1 MKLTWFRKGTIYQ
14 IYPRSFND
22 SNNDG
27 IGDLKG
33 IIEKLDYIKS
43 LQVDIIWLSPIFSSP
58 NDDNGYDISDYCS
71 IMPEFG
77 TMDDF
82 DELLKETHNRGM
94 RLILDLVANHCS
106 DEHRWFEEA
115 KKSKDNPYRDYFHWK
130 KPGLDGEVPN
140 NWKSFFGGSAWELDE
155 ASGEY
160 YLHLFTKKQP
170 DLNWENP
177 KVREEIY
184 NAMRFW
190 LDKGVDGFRMDVIP
204 LISKPVGYPDAPDF
218 GFRKIIEEVYA
229 NGPTVHKYLK
239 EMNEEVISKYD
250 AFSLAEG
257 VGIDDS
263 KVGLYVN
270 EDRKELDMLYHF
282 DILECTIINGK
293 FEEVSPFNL
302 VRIKQI
308 FKKWRDAVHQTGWI
322 ANAMGNHDFARMVSR
337 FGDDTKYHS
346 ESAKML
352 ITMLSTQNG
361 TLNIYQGD
369 EIGMTNIS
377 LSNIDQVRD
386 VQSLNFYNENQLTKR
401 YSEDV
406 ALQMINKEGRD
417 NARTPVQWS
426 DEINGGFSLN
436 EPWLKSNPNYKD
448 INVKSQ
454 DDDSTSI
461 LNFYRNLLKTRKKH
475 DVFVF
480 GDFEEVEFDNPNLY
494 IYKKTFGEEEIM
506 VLLNFSSSEESYF
519 YKNGSSIGNG
529 SKVLI
534 NNYEDILIED
544 KSILLKPYQGVIL
557 DLGRN

>member
-1 MKLTWFRKGTIYQ
+1 MKLIWFRKGTIYQ

-27 IGDLKG
+27 VGDLRG
-33 IIEKLDYIKS
+33 IIEKLDYLKS
-43 LQVDIIWLSPIFSSP
+43 LHIDIIWLSPIFSSP

-82 DELLKETHNRGM
+82 DELLKETHKRGI

-106 DEHRWFEEA
+106 DEHKWFTEA
-115 KKSKDNPYRDYFHWK
+115 KKSKDNPYRDYFHWR
-130 KPGLDGEVPN
+130 KPASDGGPPN
-140 NWKSFFGGSAWELDE
+140 NWKSFFGGSAWELDKE
-155 ASGEY
+155 SGEY
-160 YLHLFTKKQP
+160 YLHLFTRKQP

-204 LISKPVGYPDAPDF
+204 LISKPVGYPDAPDV

-239 EMNEEVISKYD
+239 EMNEKVISRYD

-257 VGIDDS
+257 VGINES
-263 KVGLYVN
+263 MAGLYVN

-282 DILECTIINGK
+282 DILECTIVNGK
-293 FEEVSPFNL
+293 FEEVSPFDL
-302 VRIKQI
+302 VQMKKI
-308 FKKWRDAVHQTGWI
+308 FKKWRDAVHEKGWI

-337 FGDDTKYHS
+337 FGDDKKYHS

-377 LSNIDQVRD
+377 LPHIDEVRD
-386 VQSLNFYNENQLTKR
+386 VQSLNFYEENKMSQR
-401 YSEDV
+401 YSEEL
-406 ALQMINKEGRD
+406 ALEMINKEGRD

-426 DEINGGFSLN
+426 DEINGGFSTK
-436 EPWLKSNPNYKD
+436 EPWLKANPNYVK
-448 INVKSQ
+448 INVENQ
-454 DDDSTSI
+454 DKDPDSI
-461 LNFYRNLLKTRKKH
+461 LNFYRSLLSTRKKY
-475 DVFVF
+475 DVFVH
-480 GDFEEVEFDNPNLY
+480 GNFEEIEFNNPKLY
-494 IYKKTFGEEEIM
+494 VYKKTLDNSKIM
-506 VLLNFSSSEESYF
+506 VILNFSKAIETFDY
-519 YKNGSSIGNG
+519 NGKLEQIDII
-529 SKVLI
+529 I
-534 NNYEDILIED
+534 NNYKNLQTDNNEIILQ
-544 KSILLKPYQGVIL
+544 PYQGVVL
-557 DLGRN
+557 DLN

>member
-22 SNNDG
+22 SDNDG
-27 IGDLKG
+27 VGDLKG

-43 LQVDIIWLSPIFSSP
+43 LYVDIIWLSPIFSSP

-77 TMDDF
+77 TMEDF
-82 DELLKETHNRGM
+82 DELLKETHKRGM

-106 DEHRWFEEA
+106 DEHNWFEEA
-115 KKSKDNPYRDYFHWK
+115 KKSKNSPYRDYFHWR
-130 KPGLDGEVPN
+130 KPGPDGGVPN

-204 LISKPVGYPDAPDF
+204 LISKPLGYPDAPDF

-263 KVGLYVN
+263 KAGLYVN
-270 EDRKELDMLYHF
+270 EDRNELDMLYHF
-282 DILECTIINGK
+282 DILECTIVNGK

-302 VRIKQI
+302 IQMKEI
-308 FKKWRDAVHQTGWI
+308 FKKWRDAVHRTGWI

-337 FGDDTKYHS
+337 FGDDNKYHS

-377 LSNIDQVRD
+377 LNNIDQVRD
-386 VQSLNFYNENQLTKR
+386 VQSLNFYSENQLTKR
-401 YSEDV
+401 YSEDL

-417 NARTPVQWS
+417 NARTPIQWN

-436 EPWLKSNPNYKD
+436 EPWLKSNPNYKN
-448 INVKSQ
+448 INVKNQ
-454 DDDSTSI
+454 NHDSTSI
-461 LNFYRNLLKTRKKH
+461 LNFYRNLLKTRREH

-480 GDFEEVEFDNPNLY
+480 GDFEEIEFDNPNLY
-494 IYKKTFGEEEIM
+494 IYKKTLGEDKIM

-519 YKNGSSIGNG
+519 YGNGSSIANG
-529 SKVLI
+529 SKVLV
-534 NNYEDILIED
+534 NNYDDLLLDD
-544 KSILLKPYQGVIL
+544 KSIVLKPYQGVIL
-557 DLGRN
+557 DL

>member
-22 SNNDG
+22 SDNDG
-27 IGDLKG
+27 VGDLKG

-43 LQVDIIWLSPIFSSP
+43 LYVDIIWLSPIFSSP

-77 TMDDF
+77 TMEDF
-82 DELLKETHNRGM
+82 DELLKETHKRGM

-106 DEHRWFEEA
+106 DEHNWFEEA
-115 KKSKDNPYRDYFHWK
+115 KKSKNSPYRDYFHWR
-130 KPGLDGEVPN
+130 KPGPDGGVPN

-204 LISKPVGYPDAPDF
+204 LISKPLGYPDAPDF

-263 KVGLYVN
+263 KAGLYVN
-270 EDRKELDMLYHF
+270 EDRNELDMLYHF
-282 DILECTIINGK
+282 DILECTIVNGK

-302 VRIKQI
+302 IQMKEI
-308 FKKWRDAVHQTGWI
+308 FKKWRDAVHRTGWI

-337 FGDDTKYHS
+337 FGDDNKYHS

-377 LSNIDQVRD
+377 LNNIDQVRD
-386 VQSLNFYNENQLTKR
+386 VQSLNFYSENQLTKR
-401 YSEDV
+401 YSEDL

-417 NARTPVQWS
+417 NARTPIQWN

-436 EPWLKSNPNYKD
+436 EPWLKSNPNYKN
-448 INVKSQ
+448 INVKNQ
-454 DDDSTSI
+454 NHDSTSI
-461 LNFYRNLLKTRKKH
+461 LNFYRNLLKTRREH

-480 GDFEEVEFDNPNLY
+480 GDFEEIEFDNPNLY
-494 IYKKTFGEEEIM
+494 IYKKTLGEDKIM
-506 VLLNFSSSEESYF
+506 VLLNFSSSEESY
-519 YKNGSSIGNG
+519 YYGSRSSIANG

-534 NNYEDILIED
+534 NNYDDLLLDD
-544 KSILLKPYQGVIL
+544 KSIVLKPYQGVIL
-557 DLGRN
+557 DL